1 MPCGSVDNG
10 GVHFGLQD
18 FSVALARCHPRY
30 LLPLQYIRSK
40 SVNLRIYKMVTI
52 NVGQAMVARLAKLSI
67 RELAKME
74 AAIDRELVSRNFM
87 PRLDDM
93 VGSYTEELVC
103 HELGLERLPPETK
116 VIDAKDR
123 NGKQYQIKGTRSR
136 TPHSVKLGK
145 LNLSGMIMV
154 DFAVGVVFHDD
165 LTVWRA
171 LVVPHDVLRL
181 HYSTSNPQF
190 ALSDALMK
198 KPGVENITECLR
210 NSQFGNERPMEDN

>member
-1 MPCGSVDNG
+1 
-10 GVHFGLQD
+10 
-18 FSVALARCHPRY
+18 
-30 LLPLQYIRSK
+30 
-40 SVNLRIYKMVTI
+40 
-52 NVGQAMVARLAKLSI
+52 MVARLAKLSI
-67 RELAKME
+67 RELAKLE

-145 LNLSGMIMV
+145 LNLPGMIMV
-154 DFAVGVVFHDD
+154 DFAVGVVFQTISRWGVPSWCPMTCYVFTTAHRTPNLRY
-165 LTVWRA
+165 LT
-171 LVVPHDVLRL
+171 H
-181 HYSTSNPQF
+181 S
-190 ALSDALMK
+190 
-198 KPGVENITECLR
+198 
-210 NSQFGNERPMEDN
+210 